1 MIVQCHPESLPRRI
15 TVAEAGL
22 SCLHLPLSHF
32 RRGRGTVVALL
43 REDQERSVAAQQCEL
58 RDRGAGGLRG
68 MGRTRM
74 RSIIFSPRPAP
85 INDKGAKPLYICAA
99 VHPGR
104 REAGEETLNERPGA
118 VVNCGPVFCQTK
130 S

>member
-1 MIVQCHPESLPRRI
+1 MGTSHPQKKLTTTGPLLMRSESLIKPPR
-15 TVAEAGL
+15 
-22 SCLHLPLSHF
+22 LH
-32 RRGRGTVVALL
+32 
-43 REDQERSVAAQQCEL
+43 RSL
-58 RDRGAGGLRG
+58 NRGAVA
-68 MGRTRM
+68 
-74 RSIIFSPRPAP
+74 PPAP

-104 REAGEETLNERPGA
+104 REAGEETLNERLGA